1 MSASKDSSALS
12 NVMDSYLRAYLESVG
27 IVEGVSAHSVRCEVC
42 GTQEHTLLVETVE
55 TGPDRFGRLPIVA
68 CSQCGYVFQNPRF
81 NKAFYDTY
89 YDKYYRLL
97 LFGETQPERDFMI
110 DMVRRGEFLYENLNQ
125 YLPGKGR
132 LLDVGCSAGGLMVAF
147 AKRGWEVLGTDPDGA
162 YTPYGKEKLG
172 LDIYPIS
179 AEEMVLP
186 DAHFDLIIITG
197 SLEHVFDVNKVLS
210 ICRRASK
217 PEGQLFVE
225 GRAFGYGI
233 QKGYF
238 SHNHRR
244 YLSIK
249 TIELLMLKHGWSPIL
264 STEDSLC
271 GPTRPGGVYVLGK
284 TSDPM
289 SDASLCQEIYQ
300 GRRDL
305 LEEIKQKLVHLR
317 GAA

>member
-1 MSASKDSSALS
+1 MYVLKGSFVLNDIME
-12 NVMDSYLRAYLESVG
+12 NYLHTYLESVG
-27 IVEGVSAHSVRCEVC
+27 IVEGISAHSVDCEVC
-42 GTQEHTLLVETVE
+42 GHHEHELLVEKVE
-55 TGPDRFGRLPIVA
+55 TGPDRFARLPIVA
-68 CSQCGYVFQNPRF
+68 CTQCGYIFQNPRF
-81 NKAFYDTY
+81 NKAFYDAY

-97 LFGETQPERDFMI
+97 LFGESQPERDFMI
-110 DMVRRGEFLYENLNQ
+110 DMVRRGEYLYRSLKQ
-125 YLPGKGR
+125 YLPQRGR

-147 AKRGWEVLGTDPDGA
+147 AKRDWEVLGTDPDGA
-162 YTPYGKEKLG
+162 YVPYGKEKLG

-179 AEEMVLP
+179 AEDMVLP

-217 PEGQLFVE
+217 PEGLLLIE
-225 GRAFGYGI
+225 GRALGYGI

-244 YLSIK
+244 YLSIA

-264 STEDSLC
+264 STDDPLC
-271 GPTRPGGVYVLGK
+271 GPTRPGGVYVLGLACE
-284 TSDPM
+284 PM
-289 SDASLCQEIYQ
+289 DDASLHQEITR

-305 LEEIKQKLVHLR
+305 LEELQQKLVELR
-317 GAA
+317 GTT